1 MSRSFAYRLAL
12 IVCTFAAVLAITPA
26 GAAAADRWSI
36 VVSTAPTN
44 PQDIWFAASGS
55 NASGWLGGGNV
66 CLVGPLAQGLG
77 VGDHATIKLDVVSAG
92 IFGVDGTPVAPGTY
106 VAPAGTEFPARTFEM
121 VVGRTFFV
129 ITRGFVVESN
139 LPFLPKGTTTS
150 LMLTFDTILGRTS
163 QDVVAWTSTPA
174 GFVPFLNEGVM
185 MTNLRRR

>member
-1 MSRSFAYRLAL
+1 
-12 IVCTFAAVLAITPA
+12 
-26 GAAAADRWSI
+26 
-36 VVSTAPTN
+36 
-44 PQDIWFAASGS
+44 
-55 NASGWLGGGNV
+55 
-66 CLVGPLAQGLG
+66 
-77 VGDHATIKLDVVSAG
+77 
-92 IFGVDGTPVAPGTY
+92 
-106 VAPAGTEFPARTFEM
+106 M

-129 ITRGFVVESN
+129 ITQGFVVESN